1 MVFLFLRSLRPIGR
15 VRSMGGNSGP
25 ASCNTSYYVF
35 VKRGTWRRSIHYNM
49 CWKRRLTCGDVGGD
63 RYWCLRL
70 SRTYGFELS
79 PSWLRAKWCG
89 INRQIA
95 KTTFRLWGWGKT
107 DRMASRRLDIST
119 ERFHNQKS
127 VKEEF
132 CSRRRCWV
140 DSHRCRKICSEK
152 GRSVLLHNELLYNCV
167 SWDTGCRAVCAGGC
181 DESDGR
187 RAPET
192 CRRRTL
198 HCVGCEA
205 NLLHNIVI
213 HCGICNE
220 LSYVILIIFGDNND
234 NNCT

>member
-1 MVFLFLRSLRPIGR
+1 
-15 VRSMGGNSGP
+15 
-25 ASCNTSYYVF
+25 
-35 VKRGTWRRSIHYNM
+35 
-49 CWKRRLTCGDVGGD
+49 
-63 RYWCLRL
+63 
-70 SRTYGFELS
+70 
-79 PSWLRAKWCG
+79 
-89 INRQIA
+89 
-95 KTTFRLWGWGKT
+95 
-107 DRMASRRLDIST
+107 MASRRLDIST

-192 CRRRTL
+192 CSSKGRLKHFVYDQIFKALAITSDRQPL
-198 HCVGCEA
+198 P
-205 NLLHNIVI
+205 
-213 HCGICNE
+213 
-220 LSYVILIIFGDNND
+220 LIDNYDNN
-234 NNCT
+234 NNNNYDDCRLLSVYCGMKGSFGVLWSF